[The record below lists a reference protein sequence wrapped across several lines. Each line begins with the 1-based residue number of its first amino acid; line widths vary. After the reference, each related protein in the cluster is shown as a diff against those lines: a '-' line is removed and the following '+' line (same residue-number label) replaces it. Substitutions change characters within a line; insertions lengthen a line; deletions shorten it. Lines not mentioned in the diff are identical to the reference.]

1 MRVHSVSDARVRIVF
16 DVVMADDAEE
26 QLSAAALAAQ
36 YLAEDLGVQVDQT
49 LVTRPGGEVSRVR

>member
-1 MRVHSVSDARVRIVF
+1 MSDERVRIIL
-16 DVVMADDAEE
+16 DVKVSADLEE

-49 LVTRPGGEVSRVR
+49 LVTRPGGEVHRVGGQ

>member
-1 MRVHSVSDARVRIVF
+1 VSDERVRIIL
-16 DVVMADDAEE
+16 DVKVSADLEE

-49 LVTRPGGEVSRVR
+49 LVTRPGGEVHRVGGQ